1 MYLFAEIATGY
12 LIIGFMTAYV
22 LKFIRRKFEWSIML
36 TWPWT
41 LFQAFMYWILA

>member
-1 MYLFAEIATGY
+1 MVILEIATAY
-12 LIIGFMTAYV
+12 LIVGFLVAYALKFMTG
-22 LKFIRRKFEWSIML
+22 KFEWANVL